1 MRDVVKL
8 GKLWAADNRVSE
20 KRNNICIIFDRK
32 AVSGFIIFP
41 AIKFFSRLASKHTC
55 QED

>member
-20 KRNNICIIFDRK
+20 KRNKICIIFDRK
-32 AVSGFIIFP
+32 AASGFIIFP